1 MSLDALGEVNYL
13 AVVVAAVV
21 YFVLGAAWYAPPV
34 FGNRWQ
40 AASKADV
47 SGGANPMIY
56 VVTFAAWFVVA
67 LALAY
72 LAVLIGV
79 ESAAEG
85 LGLGLM
91 AGLGLMLPTL
101 FVSSMYE
108 QTSSTVTAIGVGY
121 NLVGFALAGLII
133 GAWT

>member
-1 MSLDALGEVNYL
+1 MTLDALGDVNYL
-13 AVVVAAVV
+13 AVVVAAAV
-21 YFVLGAAWYAPPV
+21 YFILGALWYAPPV

-47 SGGANPMIY
+47 SGGANPLIFL
-56 VVTFAAWFVVA
+56 VTFVLWFVVA
-67 LALAY
+67 LALAW

-79 ESAAEG
+79 ESAAGG
-85 LGLGLM
+85 LGLGLV
-91 AGLGLMLPTL
+91 AGVGFMLPSL
-101 FVSSMYE
+101 LVSSMYE
-108 QTSSTVTAIGVGY
+108 QTSPTVTAIGAGY